1 MPRHLPPRAAFLLL
15 SCVLLARCAPPA
27 PEPVV
32 VRPEV
37 PASLLTCAAA
47 PVPPD
52 LNVPRWDQVLAGY
65 LLDLG
70 AAGDDCRAKLSA
82 VGKLVATPAN

>member
-1 MPRHLPPRAAFLLL
+1 
-15 SCVLLARCAPPA
+15 
-27 PEPVV
+27 
-32 VRPEV
+32 V
-37 PASLLTCAAA
+37 PASLLTCQAA

-70 AAGDDCRAKLSA
+70 AAGDDCRAKLGA
-82 VGKLVATPAN
+82 VRGLVGAK